1 MLPLFTCFYCFNR
14 ELAIAYDNPLY
25 PIYSDPNLK
34 ISISTNAS
42 KADEEGEFQRLMNM
56 LQLPISQMIF
66 SNLKPDQV
74 LIAVRYLMAKAQ
86 LDDADNLLELFD
98 SEGNPTT
105 YVDDTS
111 VQQGGLSAPEGRT
124 QDAPPQQE
132 SNMTNNINNNDIQQQ

>member
-1 MLPLFTCFYCFNR
+1 
-14 ELAIAYDNPLY
+14 
-25 PIYSDPNLK
+25 
-34 ISISTNAS
+34 
-42 KADEEGEFQRLMNM
+42 M

-98 SEGNPTT
+98 DEGNPTT

-111 VQQGGLSAPEGRT
+111 TQQGGPVAQRDESTQQPEL
-124 QDAPPQQE
+124 PPPTPQE
-132 SNMTNNINNNDIQQQ
+132 EDVTNNNNDIQQQ

>member
-1 MLPLFTCFYCFNR
+1 MLPLFTYFYCFNR

-98 SEGNPTT
+98 ADGNPTT
-105 YVDDTS
+105 YVDDTQQQQQ
-111 VQQGGLSAPEGRT
+111 QQGADTQQSELPQPE
-124 QDAPPQQE
+124 
-132 SNMTNNINNNDIQQQ
+132 SSMTNNIDSNNMQ